1 MKRFSIFLG
10 FIVLHC
16 ASALAQDVEFTAT
29 APNVVAKGEQFRLT
43 FSLNAESKEF
53 NPPSIQHFDVLAGPS
68 LSTSTSIQVIN
79 GSVTRSVNYSYT
91 FILEANKEGEFTI
104 GAATATVNKK
114 KYSTSPITIEVVKGD
129 EPVRTNTNQNVAGA
143 RGAEVS
149 KSDLFL
155 VVQLNKSKVY
165 RGEPVLAT
173 VRLYSKF
180 QLVDLADPKLPTL
193 NGFWNQNIELPNG
206 IKVEG
211 VNLNGKIYQSAVLK
225 QYLLFPQKSG
235 KLVIDPFEIVVV
247 YQQRS
252 NAPRSVFD
260 DFFGMTESYRKRI
273 ASEPVTVNVKDLP
286 DGAPASFSGAVG
298 SFKIEAKTDKTSV
311 KSNEAITYRV
321 KISGKGNL
329 QLLETPKVDFPAGFE
344 LFDPKVSDSY
354 RSTLDGVSGSKT
366 YEFVAI
372 PRTSGD
378 YSLEPF
384 EFSYFDP
391 SSQSYK
397 TLKTNAL
404 PISVISDGNETG
416 LVQVSGIGKE
426 DIKFIGKDIRFI
438 KSDFTVKHR
447 GQLLF
452 GSPLYWLFFPISIM
466 AFILIAYYISR
477 HREIISN
484 VALVKNKRATK
495 EARRRLKEAQK
506 HLIADNKD
514 KFYEELLKALWGFIS
529 DKLMIPVSV
538 LNKDNIHQH
547 LTDLKVNETIL
558 MELEQVLSECE
569 MAQYSPERGHSH
581 MDELF
586 NRVHSAISK
595 LESAIGK

>member
-10 FIVLHC
+10 FIALQWV
-16 ASALAQDVEFTAT
+16 SALAQNVEFTAT

-43 FSLNAESKEF
+43 FSLNAEPKEF
-53 NPPSIQHFDVLAGPS
+53 NPPGIQNFDVLAGPS
-68 LSTSTSIQVIN
+68 LSTSTSVQVIN
-79 GSVTRSVNYSYT
+79 GSVTRAVNYSYT
-91 FILEANKEGEFTI
+91 FILEAAKEGKFTI
-104 GAATATVNKK
+104 GSATATVNKK
-114 KYSTSPITIEVVKGD
+114 EYTTSPITIEVVKGD
-129 EPVRTNTNQNVAGA
+129 EPARTNTNQNAAGA
-143 RGAEVS
+143 RGTEVS

-173 VRLYSKF
+173 VRLYSRF

-193 NGFWNQNIELPNG
+193 NGFWNQTIELPDG

-252 NAPRSVFD
+252 NAQRSVFD
-260 DFFGMTESYRKRI
+260 DFFGMTETYRKRV

-298 SFKIEAKTDKTSV
+298 SFKIEAKTDKSSV

-329 QLLETPKVDFPAGFE
+329 QLIETPKVSFPAGFE
-344 LFDPKVSDSY
+344 VFDPKVADSY
-354 RSTLDGVSGSKT
+354 RSTLNGVSGSKT
-366 YEFVAI
+366 YEFVSI

-384 EFSYFDP
+384 EFTYFDP
-391 SSQSYK
+391 SAQAYK
-397 TLKTNAL
+397 TLTASAM
-404 PISVISDGNETG
+404 PISVISDGNDTG
-416 LVQVSGIGKE
+416 LVQISGLGKE

-438 KSDFTVKHR
+438 KSDFAVKRR

-466 AFILIAYYISR
+466 VFILVAYYISR
-477 HREIISN
+477 HRELISN
-484 VALVKNKRATK
+484 VALIKNKRATK
-495 EARRRLKEAQK
+495 EAKRRLKEAQK

-514 KFYEELLKALWGFIS
+514 KFYEELLRALWGFIS

-538 LNKDNIHQH
+538 LNKDNVHQH
-547 LTDLKVNETIL
+547 LIDLKVDEDIL
-558 MELEQVLSECE
+558 VELELALSECE
-569 MAQYSPERGHSH
+569 MAQYSPIKGHSH
-581 MDELF
+581 MDELY
-586 NRVHSAISK
+586 NKVHAAISK

>member
-10 FIVLHC
+10 FIALQC
-16 ASALAQDVEFTAT
+16 ASALAQDVEFTAA

-43 FSLNAESKEF
+43 FSLNAEPKEF
-53 NPPSIQHFDVLAGPS
+53 NPPSIQNFDVLAGPS

-79 GSVTRSVNYSYT
+79 GSVTRAVNYSYT
-91 FILEANKEGEFTI
+91 FILEATKEGEFTI
-104 GAATATVNKK
+104 GAASATVNKK
-114 KYSTSPITIEVVKGD
+114 EYTTSPITIEVVKGD
-129 EPVRTNTNQNVAGA
+129 EPSRTTNSTTTGTRN
-143 RGAEVS
+143 AEVS

-173 VRLYSKF
+173 VRLYSRF

-193 NGFWNQNIELPNG
+193 NGFWNQTIELPDG

-260 DFFGMTESYRKRI
+260 DFFGMTETYRKRV

-286 DGAPASFSGAVG
+286 NGAPASFSGAVG
-298 SFKIEAKTDKTSV
+298 SFKVEAKTDKTSV

-354 RSTLDGVSGSKT
+354 RSTLEGVSGSKT

-397 TLKTNAL
+397 TLKSSAI
-404 PISVISDGNETG
+404 PISVISDGNDTG
-416 LVQVSGIGKE
+416 LVQISGIGKE

-438 KSDFTVKHR
+438 KSEFELKRR
-447 GQLLF
+447 GQVLF

-466 AFILIAYYISR
+466 IFVLVAYYISR

-495 EARRRLKEAQK
+495 EAKRRLKEAQK
-506 HLIADNKD
+506 HLMADNKD

-547 LTDLKVNETIL
+547 LTDLKVDETIL
-558 MELEQVLSECE
+558 SELEQALSECE

-581 MDELF
+581 MDELYS
-586 NRVHSAISK
+586 RVHSAISN